1 MTTRGPAT
9 PNRRNTTRRTTAVPS
24 VGSRTSAADT
34 VRRDG
39 RSSSRV
45 RPSRAA
51 TPRPAIRRPAARTPT
66 TSAPGATGVAAR
78 LTVTTRAAILF
89 LALCLVALTMAYPL
103 RAYLTQKAQISDLR
117 QQQRADQQA
126 VADLQRT
133 VDRYQNPASVQDEAR
148 ARLYFQMPGEK
159 VYYLPPTAA
168 PSTDAGSGEKVTTP
182 ALPGKEDQPWYSQLW
197 GSAVQTS
204 K

>member
-9 PNRRNTTRRTTAVPS
+9 PNRRNTTRRTPVPS
-24 VGSRTSAADT
+24 VGGRTGAADT

-51 TPRPAIRRPAARTPT
+51 APRPAIRRPAARTPST
-66 TSAPGATGVAAR
+66 AAPGATGVAAR

-103 RAYLTQKAQISDLR
+103 RAYLTQRAQISDLR

-148 ARLYFQMPGEK
+148 NRLHFQLPGEK

-168 PSTDAGSGEKVTTP
+168 PAADAGSGDKVTTP
-182 ALPGKEDQPWYSQLW
+182 AVPGKQDQPWYAQLW

>member
-1 MTTRGPAT
+1 VTTRGPAT
-9 PNRRNTTRRTTAVPS
+9 PNRRSTTRRTPAPS
-24 VGSRTSAADT
+24 VGTRSASADT

-45 RPSRAA
+45 RPNRAA
-51 TPRPAIRRPAARTPT
+51 TPRPAIRRAGARTPT
-66 TSAPGATGVAAR
+66 TSPADAVGMAAR
-78 LTVTTRAAILF
+78 LTVTTRAAL
-89 LALCLVALTMAYPL
+89 LALAVCLVALTMAYPL

-117 QQQRADQQA
+117 QQQRTDQQA

-133 VDRYQNPASVQDEAR
+133 VDRYQNPISVQDEAR
-148 ARLYFQMPGEK
+148 ARLHFQLPGEK
-159 VYYLPPTAA
+159 VYLLPPTPAQAA
-168 PSTDAGSGEKVTTP
+168 DDGSGEKVSTP
-182 ALPGKEDQPWYSQLW
+182 AVPGKEDQAWYAQLW